1 MKNKLNQ
8 SFFEKSIK
16 NLIQKQINETINGKC
31 VFFCYQ
37 PQIPTTLQKKISTS
51 KKG

>member
-1 MKNKLNQ
+1 MKNKLNK

-16 NLIQKQINETINGKC
+16 NLIQKQINETIDGKC

-37 PQIPTTLQKKISTS
+37 PQIPITLQEKVSTS